1 MNPFAIVGAV
11 AAAGYGVYK
20 AATATKE
27 VPPAVEAALA
37 QQAVPIAIQQINA
50 GVPPGIA
57 AQIAAKVVVDA
68 VLVPA
73 GTPTT
78 PYVDPDPPHVEG
90 DPKAGGYYVRWILE
104 HGIGSPRAGLKEV
117 YVHYF
122 ATAAERNA
130 FFDSPLNRMG
140 SGTYMPTNFS
150 KGGPDVKSADLVMAT
165 GGIVLRPSSQS
176 IFESLPKIE
185 GDPKAGVWMVSWIVT
200 DMNGPTQSWRRF
212 FATQAEQQ
220 SFVKEI
226 PAKPRIAEQSA
237 KVTGVYSPLET
248 LQILTLPTK

>member
-1 MNPFAIVGAV
+1 MNPFAIVGV
-11 AAAGYGVYK
+11 VTAAGYGIYK

-27 VPPAVEAALA
+27 VSPAVEAALA
-37 QQAVPIAIQQINA
+37 QQAIPVAVQQINA

-68 VLVPA
+68 VMVPA

-78 PYVDPDPPHVEG
+78 PYVDPNPPRVEG

-117 YVHYF
+117 CVRYF

-150 KGGPDVKSADLVMAT
+150 KGGPDVKSNDFMPGLVAAAPRTIVSWDVTWTELWMLDKTRGFQEINQKAGYDTEAAAMAKANELKA
-165 GGIVLRPSSQS
+165 IPSS
-176 IFESLPKIE
+176 
-185 GDPKAGVWMVSWIVT
+185 
-200 DMNGPTQSWRRF
+200 TQRTISNVKVEKMALTF
-212 FATQAEQQ
+212 TPQAAVM
-220 SFVKEI
+220 S
-226 PAKPRIAEQSA
+226 
-237 KVTGVYSPLET
+237 
-248 LQILTLPTK
+248 